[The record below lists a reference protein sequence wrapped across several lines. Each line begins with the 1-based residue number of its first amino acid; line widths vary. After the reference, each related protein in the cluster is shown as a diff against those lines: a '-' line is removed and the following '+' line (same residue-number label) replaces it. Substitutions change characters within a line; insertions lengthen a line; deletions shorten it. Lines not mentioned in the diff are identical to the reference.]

1 MRLFDKID
9 QDTEEVEIK
18 QGSESKADEQRLR
31 EDVESKFGS
40 KGSNESNNTMKSSE
54 IQELKRQNEEILEKL
69 ETLLGR
75 MEDNSEDDVPQGD
88 MSGVL

>member
-18 QGSESKADEQRLR
+18 QGSESKPSEQRLKK
-31 EDVESKFGS
+31 DVESKFGS
-40 KGSNESNNTMKSSE
+40 RQSKENGEAVESSE
-54 IQELKRQNEEILEKL
+54 IREIKRQNEEILEKI
-69 ETLLGR
+69 
-75 MEDNSEDDVPQGD
+75 EDILDKIDDDTSDDMPEGD